1 MMGCVKTGKTGRRLL
16 CRLMAF
22 GLALGGTA
30 LSAAGCGLP
39 EGAPEDEDALVLIE
53 RQEEEKS
60 AYKLTEAVVTDV
72 AKTASVRF
80 SYTQARSEDVLFP
93 VSGKRVEEVFV
104 ELGDRVEQGQLL
116 AVLEGGDREKEIREL
131 EYQIARAQI
140 QSRYLEINE
149 PYEIS
154 GRWWKYVYQSSGS
167 EADEE
172 KLKADLEDIYQ
183 KYRYQR
189 EDYQDIIDMAQV
201 RIDTYR
207 REMEEGRIY
216 AGMDGVIYK
225 LGGDMETVI
234 SDVNK
239 PAFTIIDD
247 SRCLFEASDV
257 KYAEYFR
264 EGEVYELVRGVGKS
278 AITFRVRPWSM
289 GTWGDRL
296 YMELLEDG
304 GTDVEVGAYAY
315 LTLVLEKR
323 ENVLAVNK
331 GAIHVSEGKNYVYVL
346 GENDIREVKWVET
359 GLCGDRLTEIVA
371 GLEEG
376 EAVIY

>member
-1 MMGCVKTGKTGRRLL
+1 M
-16 CRLMAF
+16 
-22 GLALGGTA
+22 
-30 LSAAGCGLP
+30 
-39 EGAPEDEDALVLIE
+39 
-53 RQEEEKS
+53 
-60 AYKLTEAVVTDV
+60 
-72 AKTASVRF
+72 
-80 SYTQARSEDVLFP
+80 
-93 VSGKRVEEVFV
+93 
-104 ELGDRVEQGQLL
+104 
-116 AVLEGGDREKEIREL
+116 
-131 EYQIARAQI
+131 
-140 QSRYLEINE
+140 
-149 PYEIS
+149 
-154 GRWWKYVYQSSGS
+154 YQSSGS

-239 PAFTIIDD
+239 PALTIIDD

>member
-1 MMGCVKTGKTGRRLL
+1 M
-16 CRLMAF
+16 
-22 GLALGGTA
+22 
-30 LSAAGCGLP
+30 
-39 EGAPEDEDALVLIE
+39 
-53 RQEEEKS
+53 
-60 AYKLTEAVVTDV
+60 TDV